1 MDAGVTLSVPQADDI
16 VKILDL
22 PLAIAQGANTKYLLT
37 KHFGFDERQSD
48 YYLEVGEMLGF
59 VNREEGIY
67 ILTPDGKKY
76 LRMDPPRQKLAV
88 TRRML
93 AIPIVAHVVAELI
106 TSERKVLSKDEVE
119 SIIEERAGIHG
130 TTVPR
135 RAHTL
140 MAWFEWMGEETGVF
154 SVDGDTIKLAYSS
167 MNGR

>member
-1 MDAGVTLSVPQADDI
+1 MDEGVTLSVPQADDI

-22 PLAIAQGANTKYLLT
+22 PLAIAQGANTKYLLR

-59 VNREEGIY
+59 VDREEGVY

-76 LRMDPPRQKLAV
+76 LHMDPPRQKLAV
-88 TRRML
+88 ARRML

-135 RAHTL
+135 RAHT
-140 MAWFEWMGEETGVF
+140 MMTWFKWMGEETGVF
-154 SVDGDTIKLAYSS
+154 SVEADLIRLMHTQT
-167 MNGR
+167 NGR